1 MISLY
6 FDKEGTTRP
15 MLVERFTPTELEDIA
30 ITLMSNLYSIDVLDT
45 FIEGGVV
52 DIDDV
57 YVAIERGVLL
67 NDDKYFLY
75 DPTRE
80 LGVEGVSVE
89 GIPPLLAYHEDIS
102 MFDILCTAQLLG
114 FEPKSI

>member
-30 ITLMSNLYSIDVLDT
+30 IALMSNLYSIDALDT

-52 DIDDV
+52 GINDV
-57 YVAIERGVLL
+57 YIALDQGVLF

-80 LGVEGVSVE
+80 LRVEGVSVE
-89 GIPPLLAYHEDIS
+89 RIPQLLAYNKDIS
-102 MFDILCTAQLLG
+102 MFDILSTAQLLG
-114 FEPKSI
+114 FKPKSV

>member
-45 FIEGGVV
+45 FIEGGAVG
-52 DIDDV
+52 IDDV
-57 YVAIERGVLL
+57 YVAIEQGVLL
-67 NDDKYFLY
+67 HDDKYFLY

-80 LGVEGVSVE
+80 FRVEGVSVE
-89 GIPPLLAYHEDIS
+89 DIPRLLAYDKDIS
-102 MFDILCTAQLLG
+102 MFDILCTAQVLG
-114 FEPKSI
+114 LDV